1 MMKSKLPSNLVLG
14 VCLLGGAIVFQCA
27 SVLAQAPPSGEA
39 PRMAPPRADDPNQA
53 DPDPTRPNKD
63 TAKGPLI
70 TMDSRQAL
78 LGGLYD
84 ELAKVTDPE
93 AAKPLLDA
101 IWKVWSF
108 SGSATSDVLIE
119 RARASAADG
128 SIESSLKFLNAVTEL
143 QPDFAQ
149 GWFLRAMVY
158 KLNNDSHR
166 MLADLRRTLA
176 IDPRHFEAMKV
187 IAFELNELGEKKP
200 AREAYN
206 KLIKLYPASAKSTD
220 PVLQSLT
227 RDFGGQDL

>member
-1 MMKSKLPSNLVLG
+1 
-14 VCLLGGAIVFQCA
+14 
-27 SVLAQAPPSGEA
+27 
-39 PRMAPPRADDPNQA
+39 MAPPRAA
-53 DPDPTRPNKD
+53 DPDKETS
-63 TAKGPLI
+63 KGPLI
-70 TMDSRQAL
+70 TLDSRQAL

-119 RARASAADG
+119 RARTSAAEG
-128 SIESSLKFLNAVTEL
+128 SVEASLTFLNAVTEL

-158 KLNNDSHR
+158 KLKNDSHR
-166 MLADLRRTLA
+166 TLADLRRALA
-176 IDPRHFEAMKV
+176 IDPRHFEAMKA
-187 IAFELNELGEKKP
+187 IAFELNGVGEKKA
-200 AREAYN
+200 AREAYD

-220 PVLQSLT
+220 PILQSLT
-227 RDFGGQDL
+227 RDFGGQEL